1 MKRKGKYVF
10 IERDNLGLLQEM
22 IEESNH
28 IVFFGGAGVS
38 TASGIP
44 DFRSKDGI
52 YRKKSY
58 SKYSNESM
66 LTHRYYR
73 ENKVE
78 FLEKYRNSLY
88 STAKYPNGAHL
99 ALAKLERQGKLRAI
113 ITQNV
118 DGLHQKAGS
127 KNIIELHGNHGRQYC
142 EDCGEKYDR
151 EWYLQEEGLRRC
163 DLCGGIVRP
172 EMVLFGEKLEE
183 EKIERA
189 VEAVEKAEVFIIGG
203 SSLAVYPAA
212 GLLRHY
218 QGEKMIFINEEPT
231 RKDKRMDYIVYDD
244 ISIVLPRIV
253 GEV

>member
-1 MKRKGKYVF
+1 MKRKGLYK
-10 IERDNLGLLQEM
+10 ILGEKDLEIVKTM
-22 IEESNH
+22 IENSRS

-44 DFRSKDGI
+44 DFRSKNGI

-66 LTHRYYR
+66 LTHRYY
-73 ENKVE
+73 EEHKEE
-78 FLEKYRNSLY
+78 FLEKYRKSLNSTPKL
-88 STAKYPNGAHL
+88 PNPAHY
-99 ALAKLERQGKLRAI
+99 ALKELEDRGQLKAV

-142 EDCGEKYDR
+142 ERCKSRYDTS
-151 EWYLQEEGLRRC
+151 WYLKEEGIRTCDRC
-163 DLCGGIVRP
+163 EGIVRP
-172 EMVLFGEKLEE
+172 EMVLFGEALDRERI
-183 EKIERA
+183 EKAKRA
-189 VEAVEKAEVFIIGG
+189 VEEAETFIIGG

-218 QGEKMIFINEEPT
+218 KGEQMILINEEPT
-231 RKDKRMDYIVYDD
+231 KKDKSMDYIIYDD
-244 ISIVLPRIV
+244 ISKILPKII
-253 GEV
+253 